1 MHQRLVK
8 ARRMI
13 RRRIREGQPFMFL
26 DEGLAAAGPVPSTN
40 NLVESWNA
48 RLRDMPRRH
57 RGLRLVRRLKA
68 ICWWCH
74 QHTERPESDAWLAA
88 NAMTDER
95 LERLYRRAWERS
107 PQSMHETFGI
117 PMRHGT
123 GIDWNE
129 FHTRVEWQSND

>member
-1 MHQRLVK
+1 
-8 ARRMI
+8 MI

-68 ICWWCH
+68 IVFCQVGVGRFGVSFSPCERRVSGRFGVGRSCWLLVI
-74 QHTERPESDAWLAA
+74 ALVIA
-88 NAMTDER
+88 
-95 LERLYRRAWERS
+95 
-107 PQSMHETFGI
+107 
-117 PMRHGT
+117 
-123 GIDWNE
+123 
-129 FHTRVEWQSND
+129 

>member
-1 MHQRLVK
+1 MNDMHQRLVK

-26 DEGLAAAGPVPSTN
+26 DKGLAAAGPVPSTN

-107 PQSMHETFGI
+107 PQSMHESSGL
-117 PMRHGT
+117 
-123 GIDWNE
+123 
-129 FHTRVEWQSND
+129 

>member
-1 MHQRLVK
+1 
-8 ARRMI
+8 MI

-68 ICWWCH
+68 MFLVKSVFRVSSLIF
-74 QHTERPESDAWLAA
+74 
-88 NAMTDER
+88 
-95 LERLYRRAWERS
+95 
-107 PQSMHETFGI
+107 FGW
-117 PMRHGT
+117 G
-123 GIDWNE
+123 W
-129 FHTRVEWQSND
+129 